1 MQETYSIAHYFWA
14 LFHLLVFPGGFFALC
29 IGLVF
34 KGLDRKFEARL
45 QRRVGPPVMQPFFDL
60 IKLITKESMI
70 PETAQRM
77 IFYVAP
83 LLGFVG
89 MAVCA
94 SLLPIPG
101 VSKGIPNMGDM
112 LVYFY
117 LLPLP
122 AVALM
127 IAGSSSSSPYG
138 ALGFSREMT
147 IMFAYEIPLLLI
159 ILAIAMQ
166 VGGAGAAEFS
176 LGNIVQYQAT
186 EGQFAFSWRLFP
198 AFIAYLL
205 FLPGTMGVPP
215 FDMPEAE
222 TEIIEGPLLEYSGVA
237 LGFFQMTSALKI
249 MVVLGFGVVMF
260 LPGTVMDGSSFIAL
274 KIVANILWFL
284 LKCLVLMVISI
295 TLVKSATGRFRV
307 DQAFSF
313 YLKFPT
319 LLAAISLLLVWAGI

>member
-1 MQETYSIAHYFWA
+1 MQELFFDIQQFCWA
-14 LFHLLVFPGGFFALC
+14 FIHLLVFPGGVFALC
-29 IGLVF
+29 AGLLF

-45 QRRVGPPVMQPFFDL
+45 QRRVGPPIVQPFFDC
-60 IKLITKESMI
+60 IKLLTKESML
-70 PETAQRM
+70 PETAHRA
-77 IFYVAP
+77 IFYMAP
-83 LLGFVG
+83 VIGFVG

-101 VSKGIPNMGDM
+101 VSKGLANMGDM

-127 IAGSSSSSPYG
+127 VAGSSSSSPYG

-147 IMFAYEIPLLLI
+147 IMFAYEIPLLI
-159 ILAIAMQ
+159 IVLTIAML
-166 VGGAGAAEFS
+166 VGGGGSAEFS
-176 LGNIVQYQAT
+176 LDKVVQFQWDN
-186 EGQFAFSWRLFP
+186 GQLAFTWQTIP

-215 FDMPEAE
+215 FDIPEAE
-222 TEIIEGPLLEYSGVA
+222 TEIIEGPLLEYSGVTLA
-237 LGFFQMTSALKI
+237 LFHLTSALKM

-260 LPGTVMDGSSFIAL
+260 LPGTLPEAWPGSMVL
-274 KIVANILWFL
+274 NLLWFL
-284 LKCLVLMVISI
+284 FKCLLLMLVSI

-307 DQAFSF
+307 EQAFAF

-319 LLAAISLLLVWAGI
+319 ALALLSLALVWVGI

>member
-1 MQETYSIAHYFWA
+1 MQDILFTIQQVFWA
-14 LFHLLVFPGGFFALC
+14 FVHLLIFPGGAFALC
-29 IGLVF
+29 AGLLF

-45 QRRVGPPVMQPFFDL
+45 QRRVGPPVFQPFLDC
-60 IKLITKESMI
+60 IKLVTKESMV
-70 PETAQRM
+70 PETAQRAL
-77 IFYVAP
+77 FYMAP
-83 LLGFVG
+83 IIGFAG

-94 SLLPIPG
+94 ALLPIPG
-101 VSKGIPNMGDM
+101 VSKGLANMGDM

-127 IAGSSSSSPYG
+127 VAGSSSSSPYG

-147 IMFAYEIPLLLI
+147 IMFAYEIPLLI
-159 ILAIAMQ
+159 IVLTIAML
-166 VGGAGAAEFS
+166 VGGGASAEFS
-176 LGNIVQYQAT
+176 LNKVILYQWDN
-186 EGQFAFSWRLFP
+186 GSFALTWQMIP

-215 FDMPEAE
+215 FDVPEAE
-222 TEIIEGPLLEYSGVA
+222 TEIIEGPLLEYSGTA
-237 LGFFQMTSALKI
+237 LALFHLTSALKM

-260 LPGTVMDGSSFIAL
+260 LPGILPGGIFV
-274 KIVANILWFL
+274 NILWFL
-284 LKCLVLMVISI
+284 LKCLLLMFVSI

-307 DQAFSF
+307 DQAFAF

-319 LLAAISLLLVWAGI
+319 VLAVISLVLVWLGV